1 MEFLSHALGTTFFGC
16 LLLLVG
22 WLAGSFFGFNEVRA
36 KWFDKR

>member
-22 WLAGSFFGFNEVRA
+22 WLAGSFFGFNEVKV

>member
-1 MEFLSHALGTTFFGC
+1 MEFLSQALGTTFFGC

-22 WLAGSFFGFNEVRA
+22 WLAGSFFGFNEAKA

>member
-1 MEFLSHALGTTFFGC
+1 MEFLRNAIGTGFFGC

-22 WLAGSFFGFNEVRA
+22 WVAGSFFGFNEAKA

>member
-22 WLAGSFFGFNEVRA
+22 WLAGSFFGFNEVKA

>member
-1 MEFLSHALGTTFFGC
+1 MEFLSQALGTTFFGC

-22 WLAGSFFGFNEVRA
+22 WLAGSFFGFNEVEA

>member
-1 MEFLSHALGTTFFGC
+1 MEFRSHALGTTLFGC

-22 WLAGSFFGFNEVRA
+22 WIAGSVFGFNEVKA

>member
-22 WLAGSFFGFNEVRA
+22 WLAGSIFGFNEVKA

>member
-1 MEFLSHALGTTFFGC
+1 MEFLSQALGTTFFGC

-22 WLAGSFFGFNEVRA
+22 WLAGSFFGFNEVKA

>member
-22 WLAGSFFGFNEVRA
+22 WLFGSVFGFNEVKS

>member
-22 WLAGSFFGFNEVRA
+22 WLTGSFFGFNEVKA